1 MWSLHQALGGA
12 LLVAVGLTLFG
23 LHPAAGAAPSGA
35 VDTASAPQAL
45 PWTACPDIP
54 DTECAGLD
62 VPVDPARP
70 DGPRLTLRL
79 GRLPALDPTQRKG
92 VLLFIPGG
100 PGPGIAKTIGG
111 DSRRVQHIDALR

>member
-1 MWSLHQALGGA
+1 MWSLHKAIGGA
-12 LLVAVGLTLFG
+12 LLGAVGLTLCG

-62 VPVDPARP
+62 GFPIAIAQKIALGCPACWTP
-70 DGPRLTLRL
+70 L
-79 GRLPALDPTQRKG
+79 
-92 VLLFIPGG
+92 
-100 PGPGIAKTIGG
+100 
-111 DSRRVQHIDALR
+111 